1 VHEVDYYELLG
12 VARSA
17 SSLEIKAAYRSLAK
31 AAHPDVG
38 GTAGMFQLLRTAY
51 DTLADPDSRADY
63 DEDTAETYEDSGQQP
78 VPSHS
83 RGTTKVPER
92 WRHKPPATTGRPRR
106 FGEDP
111 GYIPESPTLDVSLID
126 WWHEVDTGG
135 RVEHDQASRP
145 GDCPAVGALTGL
157 GLLVL
162 PILLQVEITPGVVVG
177 WLVLAVAVAAL
188 IRWTTRRYL
197 LLARAERSFAD
208 EFGTGRIAGK
218 PGADADQ
225 VAERL
230 TAELLSRYLTRLP
243 GARIFHGLAWPGSV
257 FADID
262 HAVLCGQRLV
272 LIESKTWLPG
282 HYSAD
287 DSGLWR
293 NGRPFRGGGSRLTE
307 GVEAYRDLLPDVEVC
322 GVLIVYPSR
331 DGEVTTDNP
340 SEADIPPMTPEQF
353 VHEIGGWLALDPST
367 VDVATLRT
375 VAAQVAGPK
384 TL

>member
-12 VARSA
+12 VSRNA

-38 GTAGMFQLLRTAY
+38 GTAGMFQLLRAAY
-51 DTLADPDSRADY
+51 NTLADPDSRADY
-63 DEDTAETYEDSGQQP
+63 DEDTAEEFGDYDEPP
-78 VPSHS
+78 VTATTRS
-83 RGTTKVPER
+83 TTKTPER
-92 WRHKPPATTGRPRR
+92 RRDHRPATTDRARR

-111 GYIPESPTLDVSLID
+111 GFVPGLPELDVSYVG
-126 WWHEVDTGG
+126 WWGEVDT
-135 RVEHDQASRP
+135 RERIHHDRMTEP
-145 GDCPAVGALTGL
+145 GHCPAAGALTGL

-162 PILLQVEITPGVVVG
+162 PILLQVEITPGVVIG

-188 IRWTTRRYL
+188 IRWTARRYVAL
-197 LLARAERSFAD
+197 VRAERSFAG
-208 EFGTGRIAGK
+208 EFGSRRIAGK
-218 PGADADQ
+218 PGTDADQ

-230 TAELLSRYLTRLP
+230 TAELLARYLTRLP

-262 HAVLCGQRLV
+262 HAVLCGRRLV

-287 DSGLWR
+287 DNGLRR
-293 NGRPFRGGGSRLTE
+293 NGRPFRGGGSRLPE
-307 GVEAYRDLLPDVEVC
+307 GIEAYRDLFPDVEVC
-322 GVLIVYPSR
+322 GVLVIYPSR
-331 DGEVTTDNP
+331 DGEITTDDP
-340 SEADIPPMTPEQF
+340 SDADIPPMTPEQF
-353 VHEIGGWLALDPST
+353 VHEIGGWLALDPSA

-375 VAAQVAGPK
+375 MLGQVAGTK
-384 TL
+384 VL